1 MPAVFAIQWL
11 ARRKG
16 DLGASEPSRLGIR
29 RSHSQ
34 SESGVQSKPTAKWL
48 VPSGAEAMLSL
59 EGWNS
64 FLGFLDIVIHSTDM
78 HWSLSQC
85 RKCCVRKPTAKSLS
99 SFRAVEVLNE
109 HEPSRSRWGN
119 WGSRRG
125 EFLQGWSTGWPDTI
139 GISTCRQLFWP
150 LHPSHASP
158 GVLPGG
164 SSTSQPNVPD
174 VHAATAASSTAAPIR
189 NRVRGKKWQMSEQ
202 WTWKWRME
210 KISCQESQLTR
221 VTSLRL

>member
-1 MPAVFAIQWL
+1 MELKWWCPL
-11 ARRKG
+11 KG
-16 DLGASEPSRLGIR
+16 
-29 RSHSQ
+29 
-34 SESGVQSKPTAKWL
+34 V
-48 VPSGAEAMLSL
+48 
-59 EGWNS
+59 NS
-64 FLGFLDIVIHSTDM
+64 FLGFLDIGIHWTDM
-78 HWSLSQC
+78 HWSLSRS

-125 EFLQGWSTGWPDTI
+125 EFLQGWSTEWPDTI
-139 GISTCRQLFWP
+139 GIPTCRQLFWP

-189 NRVRGKKWQMSEQ
+189 NRVRGKNGKCQNNGPGNEGWKRLVVKSHNWQALLVSDF
-202 WTWKWRME
+202 RA
-210 KISCQESQLTR
+210 
-221 VTSLRL
+221 